1 MAVVFCKAVSAVAST
16 LCREENL
23 LLLLG
28 HFATMRSMRSEL
40 RIVKARMNE
49 WAYATVPY
57 TPETMSMV
65 QRVK

>member
-28 HFATMRSMRSEL
+28 HFATMRSEL